1 MAVGAVGS
9 SIGVGVAG
17 KSGGDGDGLFLEAV
31 GWVGNNWGW
40 GKVREINMG
49 FAAPIGEAL
58 GSGSEDVGENVLDGL
73 VVTLLGRAGVVLQQL
88 GDGEGQIGTDDDH
101 GEDEFAHC
109 HAIGETTFDLQDEL
123 LRFRCVT
130 VSGFKDLL
138 CMGTGLA
145 EEQRLLHSR

>member
-1 MAVGAVGS
+1 
-9 SIGVGVAG
+9 
-17 KSGGDGDGLFLEAV
+17 
-31 GWVGNNWGW
+31 
-40 GKVREINMG
+40 MG

-123 LRFRCVT
+123 LRFRCVM
-130 VSGFKDLL
+130 VSGSKDLL

-145 EEQRLLHSR
+145 EERRLLHSWFAMILSI